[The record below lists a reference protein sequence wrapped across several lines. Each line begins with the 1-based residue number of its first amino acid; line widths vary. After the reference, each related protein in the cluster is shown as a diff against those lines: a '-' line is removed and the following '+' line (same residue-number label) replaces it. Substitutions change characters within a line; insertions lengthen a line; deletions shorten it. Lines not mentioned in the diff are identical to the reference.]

1 MDKKELVLRKLAT
14 IGLTNQII
22 ELNNIIELQNEKS
35 DDTYNK
41 SKQLFYEMFQ
51 KNKTLLNEKQ
61 QLEKDLQS
69 AKDEISNLNS
79 KLIYQQTIIEK
90 IPNFLLKF
98 ILKSKDIKLLS
109 EGSK

>member
-14 IGLTNQII
+14 IGLTNKIV
-22 ELNNIIELQNEKS
+22 ELNNIIEHQNEKT
-35 DDTYNK
+35 DDAYNK
-41 SKQLFYEMFQ
+41 SKQLFNEMFQ
-51 KNKTLLNEKQ
+51 KNKTLLNEKN

-79 KLIYQQTIIEK
+79 KLKYQQTIIEK

-98 ILKSKDIKLLS
+98 ILRSRDVKLLS
-109 EGSK
+109 DGNK